1 MSTASNNGIRKN
13 VLATATV
20 LALSV
25 IAAPA
30 FAGQV
35 HLDGLQAPQGYDGFI
50 VKYRNG
56 SLQRRDS
63 AKVATSLREA
73 VRAKIAGRLIAM
85 KHVRRMAIGSDL
97 VRADGK
103 LDRVDAEALMRQL
116 AADPNVESVQVNRRW
131 THTMTPNDTRYGQQ
145 WHYSGVAGA
154 RVNTAWDRA
163 SGAGTVVAVIDTG
176 ITPHA
181 ELNLNNN
188 LLAGYDFITDPWMSR
203 DNDGR
208 DNNPND
214 EGDWVARDGDCGNE
228 SSARSSSWHGSHVA
242 GTIGAATNNA
252 AGVAG
257 VAHGARI
264 VPIRALGLCGGT
276 TVDIADAIVWA
287 AGLHVDGVPN
297 NPNPA
302 EIINLSLGGL
312 TEDGCD
318 PAYQAAIDRAA
329 DAGATIVVAA
339 GNSNLD
345 VANFTP
351 ANCNRVVA
359 VAATDRNGDRAFY
372 SNYGGTIDVSA
383 PGGENCSPL
392 PRFLPLGADLRG
404 TCVRTHDDQAV
415 LSLGNAGLTVQG
427 GATYTWMS
435 GTSMAAPHVAG
446 IAALMQSAVAAPLT
460 PAQVEQALKDS
471 SRAIAL
477 AACPGGC
484 GAGLVDANAAVVEAI
499 RIGGA
504 AGGNLAPAANFN
516 SQVNGL
522 TVTFADASTDKDG
535 NIVSRSWNFGDG
547 SALST
552 ATNPTRTYAAAGTYN
567 VSLTVTDNA
576 GATHTKTASVTV
588 AAPAGVQTYSNDT
601 DFAIRDNTTV
611 ESSVTVAGRIGKAP
625 SNATV
630 TVAIDH
636 SYRGDLR
643 IDLVAPDGT
652 IYLVKNYAT
661 TDSADDVRLSHA
673 LNLSTEDLNG
683 TWKLRVRDNY
693 ASDIGTL
700 ESWNIRF

>member
-1 MSTASNNGIRKN
+1 MSTATNNGIRKN
-13 VLATATV
+13 ALAAATV
-20 LALSV
+20 LALS
-25 IAAPA
+25 ALSAPA

-56 SLQRRDS
+56 SLQRRDT
-63 AKVATSLREA
+63 AKVASSLREA

-85 KHVRRMAIGSDL
+85 KHVRRLAVGSDL
-97 VRADGK
+97 VRAETK
-103 LDRVDAEALMRQL
+103 LDRVDAETLMRQL
-116 AADPNVESVQVNRRW
+116 AADPNVESVQVNRVW
-131 THTMTPNDTRYGQQ
+131 NHTMEPNDTRYGEQ

-154 RVNTAWDRA
+154 RINTAWDRA
-163 SGAGTVVAVIDTG
+163 RGAGTVVAVIDTG

-181 ELNLNNN
+181 ELSAANN
-188 LLAGYDFITDPWMSR
+188 LLPGYDFITDPVRSR

-214 EGDWVARDGDCGNE
+214 EGDWLALDRECNAL
-228 SSARSSSWHGSHVA
+228 SKAKNSSWHGSHVA

-257 VAHGARI
+257 VAHAARV
-264 VPIRALGLCGGT
+264 VPIRVLGRCGGT
-276 TVDIADAIVWA
+276 TVDISDAIMWA
-287 AGLHVDGVPN
+287 AGLHVDGVPD

-302 EIINLSLGGL
+302 EIINLSLGGPSAQ
-312 TEDGCD
+312 CD

-329 DAGATIVVAA
+329 DAGATVVVAA
-339 GNSNLD
+339 GNSNID
-345 VANFTP
+345 VSGFTP
-351 ANCNRVVA
+351 ANCNRVIA

-383 PGGENCSPL
+383 PGGEICSPNL
-392 PRFLPLGADLRG
+392 RFLALGREPYCDVNHLEQG
-404 TCVRTHDDQAV
+404 V
-415 LSLGNAGLTVQG
+415 LSLGNTGLRAQG
-427 GATYTWMS
+427 VADYKFNH

-484 GAGLVDANAAVVEAI
+484 GAGLVDANAAIVEAI

-504 AGGNLAPAANFN
+504 AGGNLNPVANFN

-522 TVTFADASTDKDG
+522 TVTFTDASTDNDG

-547 SALST
+547 SALSA
-552 ATNPTRTYAAAGTYN
+552 ATNPSRTYAAAGTYN

-601 DFAIRDNTTV
+601 DFAIKDVATL
-611 ESSVTVAGRIGKAP
+611 ESPVTVAGRAGKAP

-652 IYLVKNYAT
+652 TYLVKSYNT
-661 TDSADDVRLSHA
+661 SDSADDVRLSQA

-693 ASDIGTL
+693 ASDTGTL
-700 ESWNIRF
+700 ESWSIRF

>member
-35 HLDGLQAPQGYDGFI
+35 NLDGLQAPQGYDGFI

-116 AADPNVESVQVNRRW
+116 AADPNVESVQVNRLW
-131 THTMTPNDTRYGQQ
+131 NHTMEPNDARYGEQ

-163 SGAGTVVAVIDTG
+163 TGAGTVVAVIDTG
-176 ITPHA
+176 ITPQA
-181 ELNLNNN
+181 ELNAANN
-188 LLAGYDFITDPWMSR
+188 LLPGYDFITDPWMSR

-214 EGDWVARDGDCGNE
+214 EGDWLAQDRECNAL
-228 SSARSSSWHGSHVA
+228 SKAKNSSWHGSHVA

-257 VAHGARI
+257 VAHGARV
-264 VPIRALGLCGGT
+264 VPIRALGRCGGT
-276 TVDIADAIVWA
+276 TVDISDAIVWA
-287 AGLHVDGVPN
+287 AGLHVDGVPD

-302 EIINLSLGGL
+302 EIINLSLGGPSAQ
-312 TEDGCD
+312 CD

-329 DAGATIVVAA
+329 DAGATVVVAA
-339 GNSNLD
+339 GNSNID
-345 VANFTP
+345 VSGFTP
-351 ANCNRVVA
+351 ANCNRVIA

-392 PRFLPLGADLRG
+392 PRFLALGANPSG
-404 TCVRTHDDQAV
+404 TCVRTHNEQAV
-415 LSLGNAGLTVQG
+415 LSLGNLGLTVQG

-484 GAGLVDANAAVVEAI
+484 GAGLVDANAAVAEAI

-504 AGGNLAPAANFN
+504 AGGNLAPVANFN

-522 TVTFADASTDKDG
+522 TVTFTDASTDNDG

-601 DFAIRDNTTV
+601 DFAIKDVATL
-611 ESSVTVAGRIGKAP
+611 ESPVTVAGRVGKAP

-652 IYLVKNYAT
+652 TYLVKNYNT
-661 TDSADDVRLSHA
+661 SDSADDVRLSQA

-693 ASDIGTL
+693 ASDTGTL
-700 ESWNIRF
+700 ESWSIKF

>member
-1 MSTASNNGIRKN
+1 MSTASNNGIRKSA
-13 VLATATV
+13 LAAATV
-20 LALSV
+20 LALSA

-85 KHVRRMAIGSDL
+85 KHVRRLAIGSDL

-116 AADPNVESVQVNRRW
+116 AADPNVESVQVNRVW
-131 THTMTPNDTRYGQQ
+131 NHTMEPNDTRYGEQ

-154 RVNTAWDRA
+154 RINTAWDRA
-163 SGAGTVVAVIDTG
+163 RGAGTVVAVIDTG

-181 ELNLNNN
+181 ELSAANN
-188 LLAGYDFITDPWMSR
+188 LLPGYDFITDPIRSR

-214 EGDWVARDGDCGNE
+214 EGDWLAVDGECNAL
-228 SSARSSSWHGSHVA
+228 SKAKNSSWHGSHVA
-242 GTIGAATNNA
+242 GTVGAATNNA

-257 VAHGARI
+257 VAHGARV
-264 VPIRALGLCGGT
+264 VPVRALGRCGGT

-287 AGLHVDGVPN
+287 AGLHVDGVPD

-302 EIINLSLGGL
+302 EIINLSLGGP
-312 TEDGCD
+312 TVDGCD
-318 PAYQAAIDRAA
+318 AAYQAAIDRATG
-329 DAGATIVVAA
+329 AGVTVVVAA

-345 VANFTP
+345 VAGFTP
-351 ANCNRVVA
+351 ANCNGVIA

-383 PGGENCSPL
+383 PGGETCSPNL
-392 PRFLPLGADLRG
+392 RFLALGQQPYCDVNHEAQG
-404 TCVRTHDDQAV
+404 V
-415 LSLGNAGLTVQG
+415 LSLGNTGLRAQGVAGYKFSQ
-427 GATYTWMS
+427 

-460 PAQVEQALKDS
+460 PAQVERALRDS

-484 GAGLVDANAAVVEAI
+484 GAGLVDANAAVAEAI

-504 AGGNLAPAANFN
+504 AGGNLNPVANFN

-522 TVTFADASTDKDG
+522 TVAFTDASIDNDG
-535 NIVSRSWNFGDG
+535 NIVARSWNFGDG
-547 SALST
+547 SAPST
-552 ATNPTRTYAAAGTYN
+552 ATHPTRTYAAAGTYN

-588 AAPAGVQTYSNDT
+588 AAPAGAQTYTNGT
-601 DFAIRDNTTV
+601 DYAIRDNATV
-611 ESSVTVAGRIGKAP
+611 ESPIAVAGRVGKAP
-625 SNATV
+625 SDATV
-630 TVAIDH
+630 TIAIEH

-643 IDLVAPDGT
+643 VDLVAPDGT
-652 IYLVKNYAT
+652 TYLIKNYS
-661 TDSADDVRLSHA
+661 TDSADDVRLSQA
-673 LNLSTEDLNG
+673 LNLSAENLNG
-683 TWKLRVRDNY
+683 TWKLRVSDNA
-693 ASDIGTL
+693 ASDIGKID
-700 ESWNIRF
+700 SWSIKF